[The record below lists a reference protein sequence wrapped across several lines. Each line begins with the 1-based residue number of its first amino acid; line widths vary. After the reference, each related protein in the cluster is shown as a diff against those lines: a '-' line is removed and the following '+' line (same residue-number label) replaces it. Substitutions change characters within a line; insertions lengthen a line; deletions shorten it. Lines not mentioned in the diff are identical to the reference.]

1 MEFEVSAELVSIYLE
16 DAREQLAVLDD
27 VLLRLEREGTTG
39 ELVASVLGPLHTLK
53 GNSGMIGLVAVKD
66 LVHRLEE
73 VFARVR
79 DGSIALERRTLESL
93 FEAATA
99 LRGAIE
105 AACGPGRETLDLSRA
120 EAALGTLI
128 ACAAAPRGRATAMGE
143 GEARAAP
150 GPPRSADD
158 VAAATSRSSMVRV
171 DFAKLDHLLNLVG
184 ELIVHRTKL
193 DELARRIAEVL
204 PGAGPDLLESVHR
217 VESASTQLQETIMDV
232 RMLPVRHVFER
243 FPRLV
248 RDLAHRQGKKV
259 ELVLQGEDTRVDKA
273 VIDELGEPLVHLIRN
288 AVDHGIE
295 PPAVRR
301 ARGKSETGTLLL
313 QAAQE
318 SNQVVITLV
327 DDGAGIEAA
336 TVRRK
341 ALERGL
347 IAEGETLSDRE
358 AIQLIFTEG
367 FSTAPAVTDVS
378 GRGVGLDVV
387 VQSMERLNAL
397 IEAETIPG
405 AGTKFTLQLPLTLAI
420 ITVLMVDV
428 GDDVYAL
435 PSGAVVESLRYA
447 RKDLVRMNG
456 RDTLRVRDRI
466 VPFVHLAELF
476 GRPPRDGEHAYAVI
490 VGRGEKR
497 LGLSVDRLRGQQD
510 VVIKA
515 LDDLVSNQHVGIAG
529 ATILGDGRVVLI
541 LDVASLFEA
550 RRARSTQRGRV
561 GAEA

>member
-16 DAREQLAVLDD
+16 DAREQLAILDD
-27 VLLRLEREGTTG
+27 ALLRLEREGAKP
-39 ELVASVLGPLHTLK
+39 EVFASVLGPLHTLK
-53 GNSGMIGLVAVKD
+53 GNSGMIGLGAIKD
-66 LVHRLEE
+66 YVHRLEE
-73 VFARVR
+73 VFGRAR
-79 DGSIALERRTLESL
+79 DGALTLDGEALDRL
-93 FEAATA
+93 FEGATA
-99 LRGAIE
+99 LRDAVE
-105 AACGPGRETLDLSRA
+105 TACAPGREQKQLGAAQAALAALLARSSAPAGRSMPAAAAQPQPARA
-120 EAALGTLI
+120 GDEAHTDAAALGPT
-128 ACAAAPRGRATAMGE
+128 
-143 GEARAAP
+143 
-150 GPPRSADD
+150 
-158 VAAATSRSSMVRV
+158 RSSMVRV

-193 DELARRIAEVL
+193 NELARQLVSEAPVA
-204 PGAGPDLLESVHR
+204 GAGLLEAVHQ
-217 VESASTQLQETIMDV
+217 VGAVSSQLQETIMDV
-232 RMLPVRHVFER
+232 RMLPIRHVFER

-248 RDLAHRQGKKV
+248 RDLARQQGKQI

-295 PPAVRR
+295 PPGLRA
-301 ARGKSETGTLLL
+301 ARGKSKTGTLLL
-313 QAAQE
+313 SATQE
-318 SNQVVITLV
+318 SNQVVITLI
-327 DDGAGIEAA
+327 DDGAGIDAA
-336 TVRRK
+336 SVRRK
-341 ALERGL
+341 AIERGL
-347 IAEGETLSDRE
+347 LHEGEALSDRE

-367 FSTAPAVTDVS
+367 FSTARAVTDVS

-387 VQSMERLNAL
+387 VKSMERLNAL

-428 GDDVYAL
+428 GDEVYAL

-447 RKDLVRMNG
+447 KRDLVRMNG

-476 GRPPRDGEHAYAVI
+476 GRPSAERDLAYAVI
-490 VGRGEKR
+490 VGRGDKR
-497 LGLSVDRLRGQQD
+497 LGLSIDRLRGQQD

-515 LDDLVSNQHVGIAG
+515 LDAVVTNAAVGIAG

-541 LDVASLFEA
+541 LDVASLFDS
-550 RRARSTQRGRV
+550 RRGRAARGRV
-561 GAEA
+561 AAEA